1 MRPSQTTTSGVST
14 SAAIPVDIYCPS
26 SDKGVFVVVT
36 GTVTYTV
43 QITGDDI
50 FDSNITPTW
59 VSVDATAN
67 ANLIAA
73 TTTQQGTID
82 TPCRAIRVNQ
92 TAGAGSTRVTVI
104 QQSLA

>member
-1 MRPSQTTTSGVST
+1 MRPSQTTTSGVSI
-14 SAAIPVDIYCPS
+14 SAIVPVDIYCPS

-43 QITGDDI
+43 QITADDV
-50 FDSNITPTW
+50 FDPSITPIW
-59 VSVDATAN
+59 FNVDATAN

-73 TTTQQGTID
+73 TTSQQGTID

-92 TAGAGSTRVTVI
+92 TAGAGSTRAVI
-104 QQSLA
+104 VQQSLS